1 MFHNFPHFNSNFPEF
16 LQFFF
21 TKFSLKFPQIPIE
34 LKLNLKGQKKKSLKE
49 SISVLTSWKWKTRV
63 SNRWPEGQ
71 RSGPWTAIFTKIAR
85 RVGSADDR
93 RWTTSWRPVKN
104 RNYSQ
109 SIEDRV
115 PTIWRQ
121 IFELNFY
128 FEKFLFEKFREN
140 WQQRVMRIKIFF
152 KSQWGPPR
160 TPCVIIERI
169 KTHER
174 PAISKICK
182 WAESKCRKRLTST
195 GRNWPSGWS
204 NPTQLDTNR

>member
-1 MFHNFPHFNSNFPEF
+1 M
-16 LQFFF
+16 
-21 TKFSLKFPQIPIE
+21 
-34 LKLNLKGQKKKSLKE
+34 
-49 SISVLTSWKWKTRV
+49 KTRV

-121 IFELNFY
+121 ILIRI
-128 FEKFLFEKFREN
+128 KFLFWKIFIWKISRKLATARHEN
-140 WQQRVMRIKIFF
+140 QNFF